1 MFDAR
6 HHRSLVFVGTRLALA
21 LAPLAAQQGS
31 VAGRVTDQGSG
42 QPLANVRV
50 TVAGTAL
57 IAATNAAGRYIV
69 RGVPPGA
76 ATVRASVIGYAGGTR
91 TVTVSGGDTATADF
105 ALALKPY
112 SLDEVVVTATG
123 EQSRREVGNA
133 ISTIRADS
141 LVQRRPIAN
150 MNDLLT
156 ARAPGVDV
164 LPGNIT
170 GAGAR
175 VRIRGT
181 SSLSL
186 NNEPIYIIDG
196 IRMESAN
203 NSSSIGIGG
212 TNPSRVND
220 INPEEIESIDVVKGP
235 SASTL
240 YGTAAANGVIVINT
254 KRGTAGP
261 TRFNVYAEAGLIKD
275 YNTYPTAYRGW
286 TTNPRTTNPDSSSQ
300 PTNGI
305 QCFLTQTVRA
315 STDPQ
320 HCVQDSVTTFNLFE
334 DPDASPNGTG
344 YQQQYGLQ
352 VSGGSDVARY
362 FVSGDWQDEIGQLR
376 LPSFASD
383 RILTTRQIGEVPY
396 DQSRP
401 NARKR
406 TSVRLNVQAN
416 LNPRMDVAVQTGF
429 VSSTQRLP
437 QTDNNTVG
445 LLSNGFG
452 GPGNK
457 DNGRFGYRL
466 YTPDQFFSET
476 VTQDVNRFIGSATGN
491 WRPSS
496 WLAVRVLGGV
506 DFTNRVD
513 TDLCR
518 RDQCPP
524 INTTYRTGFKQDNR
538 TAFFDYT
545 LNADGT
551 ASFEL
556 SPTVTSRSTAGVQY
570 VKNLFDRNG
579 AFSENLPPG
588 ATTVTAGAT
597 PQADETTLETI
608 TIGAFV
614 EQEFGY
620 KNRLFVTGG
629 LRTDDNSAFGKNFSA
644 VYYPKLGVS
653 WVISDEPFFP
663 KWSWVNSVRLRGAF
677 GASGVQPGTTDA
689 LRFFAPKTSSV
700 DGVDAA
706 AIVDSAIGNQDLK
719 PERAREFE
727 IGGEAT
733 LFRGRVNVDFTY
745 YNKRTKDALIARTIA
760 PSVGSSATRF
770 GEPGRGRKPGDRGP
784 GQRPA
789 DGSPEIRLGRVPQRH
804 VQHQF
809 HRGHGRGA
817 ADHRDYHDAAAGIPD
832 QWVVA
837 AALHL
842 QRCGRQRRHHGERDH
857 GRRQRGVRGLCQS
870 ALGDQ
875 RHHRVRPAGP
885 EAAPRGPV
893 RREDGILPTG
903 RHRADPLPVAA
914 QLPRGDRPDRAAVG
928 TGAGR
933 GPARERHHH
942 AVRLHRPGGLP
953 PAARG
958 FGNGATPR
966 AVGAGIPGEPPDLH
980 RGGPQPLEDDEVPRR
995 GSGGQLF
1002 HWGDRHRQQLPDGPA
1017 ANLLDVPPERGVL
1030 SPVIAAYQEMI
1041 AL

>member
-1 MFDAR
+1 
-6 HHRSLVFVGTRLALA
+6 
-21 LAPLAAQQGS
+21 
-31 VAGRVTDQGSG
+31 
-42 QPLANVRV
+42 
-50 TVAGTAL
+50 
-57 IAATNAAGRYIV
+57 
-69 RGVPPGA
+69 
-76 ATVRASVIGYAGGTR
+76 
-91 TVTVSGGDTATADF
+91 
-105 ALALKPY
+105 
-112 SLDEVVVTATG
+112 
-123 EQSRREVGNA
+123 
-133 ISTIRADS
+133 
-141 LVQRRPIAN
+141 
-150 MNDLLT
+150 
-156 ARAPGVDV
+156 
-164 LPGNIT
+164 
-170 GAGAR
+170 
-175 VRIRGT
+175 
-181 SSLSL
+181 
-186 NNEPIYIIDG
+186 
-196 IRMESAN
+196 
-203 NSSSIGIGG
+203 
-212 TNPSRVND
+212 
-220 INPEEIESIDVVKGP
+220 
-235 SASTL
+235 
-240 YGTAAANGVIVINT
+240 
-254 KRGTAGP
+254 
-261 TRFNVYAEAGLIKD
+261 
-275 YNTYPTAYRGW
+275 
-286 TTNPRTTNPDSSSQ
+286 
-300 PTNGI
+300 
-305 QCFLTQTVRA
+305 
-315 STDPQ
+315 
-320 HCVQDSVTTFNLFE
+320 
-334 DPDASPNGTG
+334 
-344 YQQQYGLQ
+344 
-352 VSGGSDVARY
+352 
-362 FVSGDWQDEIGQLR
+362 
-376 LPSFASD
+376 
-383 RILTTRQIGEVPY
+383 
-396 DQSRP
+396 
-401 NARKR
+401 
-406 TSVRLNVQAN
+406 
-416 LNPRMDVAVQTGF
+416 MDVAVQTGF

-770 GEPGRGRKPGDRGP
+770 ENLGAVVNRGIEGLVNARLMDRLKFGWDVSLNVTYNTNFIADMGGVP
-784 GQRPA
+784 PIIGTTTTQRRGYPINGWWQRPYTYSDA
-789 DGSPEIRLGRVPQRH
+789 DGNGVITANEITVADSAVFVGYANPRWEISGTTGFDLLDRKLRLEGL
-804 VQHQF
+804 F
-809 HRGHGRGA
+809 
-817 ADHRDYHDAAAGIPD
+817 DAKTGFYQLD
-832 QWVVA
+832 
-837 AALHL
+837 
-842 QRCGRQRRHHGERDH
+842 GTERI
-857 GRRQRGVRGLCQS
+857 RCQS
-870 ALGDQ
+870 RLNCRGEIDPTAPLWEQARAVALRESGTTTQYGYIDRADFLRLREASATVQ
-875 RHHRVRPAGP
+875 LPARWAQAFRANRLTFTVAGRNLWKTTKFHGVDP
-885 EAAPRGPV
+885 EANYF
-893 RREDGILPTG
+893 
-903 RHRADPLPVAA
+903 
-914 QLPRGDRPDRAAVG
+914 
-928 TGAGR
+928 TGATGIVSNFQTA
-933 GPARERHHH
+933 PPPTYWTF
-942 AVRLHRPGGLP
+942 RLNV
-953 PAARG
+953 G
-958 FGNGATPR
+958 F
-966 AVGAGIPGEPPDLH
+966 
-980 RGGPQPLEDDEVPRR
+980 
-995 GSGGQLF
+995 
-1002 HWGDRHRQQLPDGPA
+1002 
-1017 ANLLDVPPERGVL
+1017 
-1030 SPVIAAYQEMI
+1030 
-1041 AL
+1041 